1 MHKRTHRALL
11 LLSMLVAVATVASAA
26 QVQSTTTRGL
36 SAVMQ
41 ANGFTIQPVGLGPMS
56 AGDLAAPQMFEI
68 VRPGN
73 QAVTIGRIFTSCVCV
88 SLEADK
94 RSFAPGE
101 PAVLRLRN
109 VRPTPPQGQTYAIFV
124 QITSPIRTTL
134 RFDTYVQSAQFVP
147 APAGMPPTRGN
158 IVSDGIYTGRAD
170 DANIE
175 VIVPRATVSA
185 VTAEPTPS
193 ETTVQDAAI
202 RSVLSTDDVAE
213 QAAAAVTRAR
223 AAEARAAEAAK
234 TAEIAANAV
243 VAAAT
248 PPSVPTADPELR
260 SVIESAVATAERT
273 LSPDRLAAAG
283 RAELRQMAV
292 QEVNERAQE
301 EAVAAARLATVAE
314 APRSVQDEVQQLGEE
329 LLERDQAVAAATAP
343 IAAPERAPAD
353 EDDIFAPLRPAGEEE
368 AVDELKAATL
378 RAEAARLG
386 REIQAKAAA
395 AKDAIAEAADDA
407 GRVISEKAA
416 VAADK
421 AGDAGEKVA
430 ESASSTWQELRI
442 KSRALREEV
451 GESARSAG
459 RYIDDKTQPAR
470 DTVTEKAREAGRY
483 IDDKTQPARD
493 VVSEKARDAANAVRD
508 AVSN

>member
-1 MHKRTHRALL
+1 MHKRTHRALM

-36 SAVMQ
+36 NAVMQ
-41 ANGFTIQPVGLGPMS
+41 ASGFHIQPAGLGPMS
-56 AGDLAAPQMFEI
+56 GGDLAAPQMFEL

-101 PAVLRLRN
+101 PVVLRLRN

-134 RFDTYVQSAQFVP
+134 RFDTFVQSAQFVP

-158 IVSDGIYTGRAD
+158 IISDGIYTGRAD
-170 DANIE
+170 DTHIE
-175 VIVPRATVSA
+175 VIVPRSTVSA
-185 VTAEPTPS
+185 VPAEPVQT
-193 ETTVQDAAI
+193 ENTVQDAALS
-202 RSVLSTDDVAE
+202 SVLVTDDIAE
-213 QAAAAVTRAR
+213 RASAAVTRAR

-234 TAEIAANAV
+234 TAEIAAGAA

-248 PPSVPTADPELR
+248 PTPVPVADPELR
-260 SVIESAVATAERT
+260 SVIESAVATAERN
-273 LSPDRLAAAG
+273 LSPASLAAAG
-283 RAELRQMAV
+283 RTELRQMAV
-292 QEVNERAQE
+292 QEVTERAQE
-301 EAVAAARLATVAE
+301 EALAATRLATVAE
-314 APRSVQDEVQQLGEE
+314 APRSVQAEVQQLGEE
-329 LLERDQAVAAATAP
+329 ILERDQAAAAIP
-343 IAAPERAPAD
+343 APAPS
-353 EDDIFAPLRPAGEEE
+353 DDIFAPVRPAKEKE
-368 AVDELKAATL
+368 AMDELQAASL

-386 REIQAKAAA
+386 REIKAKAVV
-395 AKDAIAEAADDA
+395 AKDAIADTAGDA
-407 GRVISEKAA
+407 GRAISEKAA

-421 AGDAGEKVA
+421 AGEAGEKAA

-442 KSRALREEV
+442 KSRALREEL

-470 DTVTEKAREAGRY
+470 DTVAEKARDAGRY

-493 VVSEKARDAANAVRD
+493 VVSEKARDAANAVKD
-508 AVSN
+508 AVGK